1 MKEGMERMR
10 NSGELGIK
18 PMVLDELVERGFL
31 KPLTELQ
38 KKGVMTVVFS
48 DILPD

>member
-1 MKEGMERMR
+1 
-10 NSGELGIK
+10 
-18 PMVLDELVERGFL
+18 MVLDDLVERGFL
-31 KPLTELQ
+31 KPLAEFH